1 MKDLA
6 PADESPK
13 VFDLRAL
20 AGTERL
26 DLFLAGQNL
35 GLTRSQL
42 RRLINDGHVLLN
54 GQAAKGSH
62 RVRLGD
68 QVSLTVPPPR
78 PTKVVPQWMPLTMV
92 FEDDDLVVIDKPAG
106 LSVHPAIQTTPW
118 STRCWPFAPEYRVS
132 AVRSGRASSTGWIRT
147 PQD

>member
-6 PADESPK
+6 PADESPN

-92 FEDDDLVVIDKPAG
+92 FEDDDLVVIEADESDGTFLLYETSIALITNIDADHLGRRAG
-106 LSVHPAIQTTPW
+106 DV
-118 STRCWPFAPEYRVS
+118 
-132 AVRSGRASSTGWIRT
+132 
-147 PQD
+147 